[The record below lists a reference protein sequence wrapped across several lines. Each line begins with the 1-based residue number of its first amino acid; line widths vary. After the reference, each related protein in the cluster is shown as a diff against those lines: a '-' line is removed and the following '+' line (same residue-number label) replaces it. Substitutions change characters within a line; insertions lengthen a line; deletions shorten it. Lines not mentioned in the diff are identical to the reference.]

1 MDHRDR
7 IDRFVGE
14 VTDEVRYVSE
24 DSDADFLLFNDQAT
38 DIVDEIHEEPI
49 LPNDTLFAGDT
60 RPDYADEYVEFRD
73 SASADP
79 VDIVPS
85 RTFSRTGPVSTT
97 GNAQQAPEYVNW

>member
-49 LPNDTLFAGDT
+49 LPNDTLLPVILVPTT
-60 RPDYADEYVEFRD
+60 RTSMSS
-73 SASADP
+73 SATQHRPTRSISFHRERSLELD
-79 VDIVPS
+79 
-85 RTFSRTGPVSTT
+85 R
-97 GNAQQAPEYVNW
+97 